1 MDTTAIP
8 NPIPNVDSQSQES
21 VKARTQ
27 ESTKARMK
35 ESTLSRRPLEGLHPP
50 TILSILALI
59 TVLFGLIQFS
69 VWPVR
74 ADIARLEKNMVEVK
88 ADIARLETDVA
99 ELKAGQKLLM
109 DRLDLLLKNQNQTK
123 K

>member
-1 MDTTAIP
+1 MDEATRHKTAVNALKLKKSI
-8 NPIPNVDSQSQES
+8 
-21 VKARTQ
+21 
-27 ESTKARMK
+27 
-35 ESTLSRRPLEGLHPP
+35 P

-69 VWPVR
+69 IWPLK
-74 ADIARLEKNMVEVK
+74 ADIARLEKDMVEVK
-88 ADIARLETDVA
+88 RDVT

-109 DRLDLLLKNQNQTK
+109 ERQNLIMERLDLLLKNQNQSK